1 MKHRV
6 SVFGSCISR
15 DILDYDKEHFLPG
28 AYVARQSFI
37 SSLSPSPDV
46 CIDPERIN
54 LTSSFQRRVVGWDI
68 NKKAF
73 EVLSDQKGPL
83 DYLLVDFFEERFD
96 LVEFGGSIATY
107 SNEFARSGLG
117 GGKRIP
123 WYSFDFV
130 VGGRSVYD
138 YFSDFVSALL
148 SIYPQEKIVLVI
160 GLLCNTYIC
169 LDGSRRAFSK
179 ETIASNEIINK
190 KLGLLYNRFVQL
202 APKVRTID
210 MCLSFRGYEGNRW
223 GLANTHYEDSF
234 YRHAANQLLR
244 ITEGAEEPVRLKL
257 GLWGRRK
264 LISFQDHRLLSR

>member
-117 GGKRIP
+117 GG
-123 WYSFDFV
+123 
-130 VGGRSVYD
+130 
-138 YFSDFVSALL
+138 
-148 SIYPQEKIVLVI
+148 
-160 GLLCNTYIC
+160 
-169 LDGSRRAFSK
+169 
-179 ETIASNEIINK
+179 
-190 KLGLLYNRFVQL
+190 
-202 APKVRTID
+202 
-210 MCLSFRGYEGNRW
+210 
-223 GLANTHYEDSF
+223 
-234 YRHAANQLLR
+234 
-244 ITEGAEEPVRLKL
+244 
-257 GLWGRRK
+257 
-264 LISFQDHRLLSR
+264 